1 MKLDEFLEAALSDS
15 GKISYGRLAS
25 FILLIVVL
33 LWDSAYVGFSLV
45 RFGTYHFELDTVLP
59 SVTTL
64 LGQISFIT
72 APFGITKAGNMINPP
87 KNPENGQTK

>member
-1 MKLDEFLEAALSDS
+1 MKFSEFIEAALSDS

-33 LWDSAYVGFSLV
+33 LWDSLYVGFALLK
-45 RFGTYHFELDTVLP
+45 FGTYHFELDTVLP

-64 LGQISFIT
+64 MGQIGFIV
-72 APFGITKAGNMINPP
+72 APFGITKTGNILNPP
-87 KNPENGQTK
+87 KNPENGQ